1 MTVEENNITDNII
14 LKLIAKEI
22 EEKYNCKVIGI
33 RFAQLISLCVDFKIQ
48 FNDDF
53 LYKPFEDLP
62 KPEMIWFSERTASFY
77 RRVDLF
83 DCVKNK
89 IINN

>member
-1 MTVEENNITDNII
+1 MSNNTDNAI
-14 LKLIAKEI
+14 LNAIAKEI
-22 EEKYNCKVIGI
+22 EEKYNCKVVKI
-33 RFAQLISLCVDFKIQ
+33 RFVQLISLCVNFKIQ

-83 DCVKNK
+83 DCVKKQTIKN
-89 IINN
+89 